1 MLGLNA
7 FGADL
12 NTNVRVCGYAQVPPG
27 ALARAQEIACSS
39 LPAAGVEVTCHQ
51 RLASGNTNSALLS
64 GRTVLQAG
72 SVSQV
77 QAANGAWEE
86 AVKAAVEL
94 DRQGRYAEAA
104 AIMRTA
110 LKGAEQF
117 PRGDARLPGA
127 LSVMGAICQG
137 LGSFTESERFY
148 LRALRILD
156 EQPDADPTLHLGVV
170 NNLATLFYDTGR
182 YARLESFLQRYRPI
196 REKLDPD
203 ALPNMFFLINLAG
216 VREVRHRY
224 AEAEAAYKEALA
236 IVRKRQNADRALVPI
251 LTDLGAL
258 YTETKRYAEA
268 LDHLERS
275 LSVCRRLFG
284 GDHPETIRVL
294 LNLSTLYAKTG
305 QLAEAERCAKQ
316 ALASARRRLGPEH
329 RVTGLVLS
337 QYGVVLRRLGRKGE
351 AKELAKQ
358 ARAIEATAARERSTR
373 HTIDVSELPPVRC
386 KR

>member
-1 MLGLNA
+1 MGIRSCPAVLTAMLGLNA

-12 NTNVRVCGYAQVPPG
+12 NIHVRVYGYAQVPAG
-27 ALARAQEIACSS
+27 TLARVQNIAGS
-39 LPAAGVEVTCHQ
+39 
-51 RLASGNTNSALLS
+51 
-64 GRTVLQAG
+64 G

-77 QAANGAWEE
+77 QATNSTWEE
-86 AVKAAVEL
+86 ALRAAIDL

-104 AIMRTA
+104 AIMRTV
-110 LKGAEQF
+110 LKGAEQSG
-117 PRGDARLPGA
+117 RGDARLPAA

-137 LGSFTESERFY
+137 LGSFTESERLY

-156 EQPDADPTLHLGVV
+156 QKPDADPTLHLGVV

-182 YARLESFLQRYRPI
+182 YARLENLLQRYRPI

-203 ALPNMFFLINLAG
+203 SPPSVFFLINLAG
-216 VREVRHRY
+216 AYDVRHRY

-258 YTETKRYAEA
+258 YTDTKRYAEA

-275 LSVCRRLFG
+275 LSICRRLFG
-284 GDHPETIRVL
+284 ADHPETIRAL

-316 ALASARRRLGPEH
+316 ALASAQQRLGPEH
-329 RVTGLVLS
+329 PVTGLVLS
-337 QYGVVLRRLGRKGE
+337 QYGVVLRRLGRKAE
-351 AKELAKQ
+351 AKQLERQ
-358 ARAIEATAARERSTR
+358 ALAIEATAARERSTR
-373 HTIDVSELPPVRC
+373 HTIDLSELPPVRS